1 MAKKTS
7 WRRHAWP
14 WDRWWHDTM
23 RSKTVLASALRFES
37 QNAGKVH
44 DPKENN
50 KSIWCIFYNQKQ
62 HCAPTRHRCY
72 TTVGGW
78 KIRRDIYVFI
88 SHKSDF
94 IYYISHTGFFIWH
107 TRHTPN
113 PFMIPFQVPVS
124 DPPPQRYYLHIPQP
138 IFRATASAGKL
149 ETTTTTT
156 RSAWVSRRS
165 SWPAMRRS
173 WRWST
178 WPGEGTLFFLFNH
191 GRPWWL
197 VINN

>member
-23 RSKTVLASALRFES
+23 RSKTVLASALRFGS

-113 PFMIPFQVPVS
+113 PFMIPFQVPVPN
-124 DPPPQRYYLHIPQP
+124 PPPQRYYLHIPQP
-138 IFRATASAGKL
+138 IFSGHGVSWEARDDHNDHTQRVSFEKVFVASNETKL
-149 ETTTTTT
+149 
-156 RSAWVSRRS
+156 A
-165 SWPAMRRS
+165 
-173 WRWST
+173 
-178 WPGEGTLFFLFNH
+178 
-191 GRPWWL
+191 
-197 VINN
+197 VINVTWRGNVVFPFLIMVDHDDSL

>member
-23 RSKTVLASALRFES
+23 RSKTVLASALRFGS

-94 IYYISHTGFFIWH
+94 IYYISHTGFSFDTH
-107 TRHTPN
+107 ATRQIHLWSHSKCQCQIHRHKGTISTFRS
-113 PFMIPFQVPVS
+113 PF
-124 DPPPQRYYLHIPQP
+124 
-138 IFRATASAGKL
+138 FRATASAGKL

-178 WPGEGTLFFLFNH
+178 WPGEGTLFFLF
-191 GRPWWL
+191 
-197 VINN
+197 